1 MASFFTGVV
10 RAPLTGMLLVS
21 EMTGGVTPL
30 HPMLGACAMA
40 LLVPTLLGD
49 PPIYDS
55 LRAALLRR
63 EPRPF
68 GRTAE
73 IDPADDADDGA
84 ETEAPAR

>member
-1 MASFFTGVV
+1 MNDGGPPL
-10 RAPLTGMLLVS
+10 APRLENSLV
-21 EMTGGVTPL
+21 
-30 HPMLGACAMA
+30 
-40 LLVPTLLGD
+40 
-49 PPIYDS
+49 YDS

-63 EPRPF
+63 ERRPF